1 MSNWFEDENPD
12 APGNEKRIRDKP
24 VRDGVVIDDPKPPS
38 RLIDSRLKDR
48 IDHGGDYRDW
58 LEDEKRLNDR
68 RSGLDRLR
76 DGDVPPEDELPQDEL
91 PQDELPQDEPPDE
104 DPATP
109 EG

>member
-24 VRDGVVIDDPKPPS
+24 VRDDVGIHDPNPPS
-38 RLIDSRLKDR
+38 DSIHPGLKDR
-48 IDHGGDYRDW
+48 VDQGRDDYRNW
-58 LEDEKRLNDR
+58 LDNEKRLNDQH
-68 RSGLDRLR
+68 SGLDRLH
-76 DGDVPPEDELPQDEL
+76 DGDVPP
-91 PQDELPQDEPPDE
+91 QDEPRDE